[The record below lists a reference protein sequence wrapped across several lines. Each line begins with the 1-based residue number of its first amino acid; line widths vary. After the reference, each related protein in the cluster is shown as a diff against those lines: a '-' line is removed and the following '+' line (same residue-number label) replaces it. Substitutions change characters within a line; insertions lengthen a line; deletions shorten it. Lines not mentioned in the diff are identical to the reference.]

1 VIRTGILV
9 SANGEECALDTQF
22 DATNF
27 PTIHLHQ
34 VRRVTNLEYDK
45 KVTLLISLYG
55 DNEERI
61 FMDHDTARARLN
73 DEKAQLQGLLNEATD
88 AALDDRVGANEP
100 GDMQDSEPSLTLEA
114 QDDAV
119 VESLRERLAAVE
131 RALQRLSD
139 GTYGRSTR
147 SGDIIPDERL
157 EADPAADLT
166 ADEALEQ

>member
-1 VIRTGILV
+1 
-9 SANGEECALDTQF
+9 
-22 DATNF
+22 
-27 PTIHLHQ
+27 
-34 VRRVTNLEYDK
+34 VRRVTILQYDK
-45 KVTLLISLYG
+45 NVTLLISLYS

-73 DEKAQLQGLLNEATD
+73 DEKEQLHGLLDETTD

-119 VESLRERLAAVE
+119 VEGLRERLAAVE

-147 SGDIIPDERL
+147 SGDVIPEERL